1 MSYSLI
7 NSLIKAVQGEK
18 FAKLTKRT
26 TDVVVAVAA
35 AVE

>member
-7 NSLIKAVQGEK
+7 NSLIIAVQFEK
-18 FAKLTKRT
+18 FAKFTKRT

-35 AVE
+35 AV